1 MAKYSSP
8 PTFKRNLWL
17 TSLLLV
23 VAVLIFGIYV
33 WSEKQID
40 RANEVR
46 LRSFLLADELRQT
59 SDDLTRM
66 VRTYVTTRDV
76 SYKQHNESPLVY

>member
-59 SDDLTRM
+59 SDDLTL
-66 VRTYVTTRDV
+66 
-76 SYKQHNESPLVY
+76 SLIHI